1 MGVNPMM
8 PPSMVQN
15 PGMMMPPMGGMPP
28 PIGDKMMIPPPM
40 YGRPPEL
47 GHFSKGPMPV
57 MPPQQQNAKFRV
69 NALLRDKQKFIDM
82 EENLAKRAIGDTLRA
97 YV

>member
-1 MGVNPMM
+1 MGVGQMM

-47 GHFSKGPMPV
+47 GHFAKGPMPV
-57 MPPQQQNAKFRV
+57 MPQNVKYRV
-69 NALLRDKQKFIDM
+69 NTLLRDRQRFIDM
-82 EENLAKRAIGDTLRA
+82 DENTAKRAIGDPLRA